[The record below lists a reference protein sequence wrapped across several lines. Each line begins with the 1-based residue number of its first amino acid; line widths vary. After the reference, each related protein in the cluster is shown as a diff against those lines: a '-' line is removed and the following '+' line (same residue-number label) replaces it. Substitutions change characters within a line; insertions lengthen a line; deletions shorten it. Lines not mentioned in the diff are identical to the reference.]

1 MPTISF
7 QQLNWNHQAEN
18 TYRSRQRI
26 ADLRFNSCIYLHLA
40 VRSWY
45 GSMSFWL
52 TLWVSTFLFPLRL
65 SRIFLKLING
75 YCGDVW
81 SLRTPQSMYEG
92 IVSQE
97 RTARIISACQTAA
110 GENLV
115 TRCNWAAEKVNG
127 NKDPSLGCANGEVTY
142 QKVRRR
148 SGTKWHV
155 VRWDVGIFTLKQVEN
170 VGMLLAVI

>member
-1 MPTISF
+1 MTIKLIPPISF
-7 QQLNWNHQAEN
+7 QRYTAQFESS
-18 TYRSRQRI
+18 SRKHVPVQTK
-26 ADLRFNSCIYLHLA
+26 DCCNLRFNSCIRLHLA

-52 TLWVSTFLFPLRL
+52 MLWVSMFLFPLRL
-65 SRIFLKLING
+65 SRIFLKRING

-97 RTARIISACQTAA
+97 RTACQTAA

-115 TRCNWAAEKVNG
+115 TRCNWAAEKVSG
-127 NKDPSLGCANGEVTY
+127 NKDSSLGCANGEVTY
-142 QKVRRR
+142 QKVRGR
-148 SGTKWHV
+148 SGTKWQ
-155 VRWDVGIFTLKQVEN
+155 WSD
-170 VGMLLAVI
+170 GMWEILHSSKLRMWTCC